1 MRLLHFTLALALAFI
16 PRAIAQPQPQPSSV
30 QAVGTATVTGQPD
43 QVKVN
48 IGVTTT
54 ADTAQD
60 AAAQNATQMTA
71 VQDQIRQV
79 LGPAADIKTISY
91 SITPNYRT
99 SGGQQVLTGYTAN
112 NTIEVTASDTA
123 SIVKVIDSVSP
134 VGATNIQGLRFTIA
148 NDTPL
153 RLQALGA
160 AAKQAIGHA
169 QAIAGGLGLKVGNVI
184 AAQEGVSVTPIV
196 TGVVAPGATPTPIE
210 PGLVTVTA
218 NVTVVAQL
226 TQ

>member
-1 MRLLHFTLALALAFI
+1 MRRIVFASALAFALL
-16 PRAIAQPQPQPSSV
+16 PLAAQQPPQPPSV
-30 QAVGTATVTGQPD
+30 QAVGTATVSGQPD
-43 QVKVN
+43 QVRVD

-54 ADTAQD
+54 AATAQD
-60 AAAQNATQMTA
+60 ASTQNATQMTA
-71 VQDQIRQV
+71 VQSQIRQV

-99 SGGQQVLTGYTAN
+99 NGTQQTLIGYTAN
-112 NTIEVTASDTA
+112 NTIEVTAADTA
-123 SIVKVIDSVSP
+123 SIVKVIDSVSQ
-134 VGATNIQGLRFTIA
+134 VGATNIQSLRFTIA
-148 NDTPL
+148 DDTPL
-153 RLQALGA
+153 RLQALSQ

-196 TGVVAPGATPTPIE
+196 TGVVAPAAPATPIE

-218 NVTVVAQL
+218 NVTIVAQL